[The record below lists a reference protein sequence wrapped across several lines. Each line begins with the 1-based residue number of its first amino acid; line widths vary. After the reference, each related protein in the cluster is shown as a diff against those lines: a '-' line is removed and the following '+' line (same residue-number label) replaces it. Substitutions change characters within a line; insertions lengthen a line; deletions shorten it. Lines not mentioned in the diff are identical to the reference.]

1 MSAANGGFSVQ
12 QPIITNPANGITSGG
27 NVFKAGQQGVTL
39 GNVGVGDS
47 IQARAASRGGP
58 CAVRAL
64 ARSGPMNTHPTRAS
78 AGLAG

>member
-1 MSAANGGFSVQ
+1 VSAANGGFSVQ

-47 IQARAASRGGP
+47 IQARAASREGP
-58 CAVRAL
+58 
-64 ARSGPMNTHPTRAS
+64 ARSGPTQGPTRSGPMHMHTTRA
-78 AGLAG
+78 